1 MHNVKLVLTG
11 LAASALLTISAT
23 AQKVKSASVPA
34 AVKEALA
41 KKYPGAAD
49 VIWEKEK
56 GNFEANWG
64 GKSKEDN
71 SVVFTPDGSFV
82 EQVVAIPVNTLPPG
96 VATYVKAHYP
106 GAKIT
111 EAGKVTD
118 AMGKTSYEAEV
129 KGKDLVFNE
138 KGEFVK
144 ID

>member
-1 MHNVKLVLTG
+1 MNRLFIPGLIALCLSTG
-11 LAASALLTISAT
+11 AAV
-23 AQKVKSASVPA
+23 AQKVKNTDVPA
-34 AVKEALA
+34 VVKTALM
-41 KKYPGAAD
+41 KKYPEATG
-49 VIWEKEK
+49 VNWEKEK

-82 EQVVAIPVNTLPPG
+82 EMVVAIPVSSLPAG
-96 VATYVKAHYP
+96 VSAYVKKNYP

-118 AMGKTSYEAEV
+118 AAGKTSYEAEV
-129 KGKDLVFNE
+129 KGKDLIFDEAGN
-138 KGEFVK
+138 FIK